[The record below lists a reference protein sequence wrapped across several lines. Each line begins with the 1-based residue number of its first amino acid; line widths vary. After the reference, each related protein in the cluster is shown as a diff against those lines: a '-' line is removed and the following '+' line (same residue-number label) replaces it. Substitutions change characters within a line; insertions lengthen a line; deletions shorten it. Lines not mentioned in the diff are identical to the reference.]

1 MNKLFLSVKKILSNG
16 RSRWRHERSEFF
28 IDIFT
33 KENHNYLIEQNKN
46 GENTMNFIK
55 KVIKKIKE
63 GLLQEM
69 YVEAKWMYQYIK
81 RYKFAV
87 AFYLILGVI
96 STLMGLGGSVLSK
109 YLIRNADVKF
119 FRLYAAFRFRNVQ
132 RLADCG
138 FQILN
143 VEPLPARKTAVIAR
157 TETLHV
163 ENAFRGFVADHY
175 GYFFR
180 ADVQHG
186 DVVEFCH
193 YSLISLIYI
202 YYSVRTRAR
211 QAFKKT
217 FYIIFRV
224 YAHICAH
231 YVPIYAHKRV
241 FARE

>member
-1 MNKLFLSVKKILSNG
+1 MIFVSIALLKQFGNVGVGDALCASARKHDFLHHDCDKL
-16 RSRWRHERSEFF
+16 R
-28 IDIFT
+28 
-33 KENHNYLIEQNKN
+33 
-46 GENTMNFIK
+46 
-55 KVIKKIKE
+55 
-63 GLLQEM
+63 
-69 YVEAKWMYQYIK
+69 
-81 RYKFAV
+81 
-87 AFYLILGVI
+87 
-96 STLMGLGGSVLSK
+96 
-109 YLIRNADVKF
+109 RNADVKF

-186 DVVEFCH
+186 DVIEFCH

-202 YYSVRTRAR
+202 YYNVRTRVR
-211 QAFKKT
+211 QAFNKT
-217 FYIIFRV
+217 FYNIFRV
-224 YAHICAH
+224 YVHIYAH
-231 YVPIYAHKRV
+231 YVPIYAYKRDSREYNPFFCMKKHGTLPCFAFFV
-241 FARE
+241 FSTQVLR